1 MHIDI
6 QARGF
11 NLTPALAAAV
21 RREACELNG
30 LLGDSAVRLQVRLF
44 DVNSVKGGIDKGCLV
59 AARTGRP
66 RRISVA
72 SSVDTDLYRAIS
84 AAFDRLFHTV
94 VAARHR
100 ERTLRRERGAWA
112 HAQDFS

>member
-1 MHIDI
+1 MRIDI

-30 LLGDSAVRLQVRLF
+30 LLGDYPVRLQVRIF
-44 DVNSVKGGIDKGCLV
+44 DVNSVKGGVDKGCLV
-59 AARTGRP
+59 AARIRRL
-66 RRISVA
+66 RRIFVA
-72 SSVDTDLYRAIS
+72 TSVDTDLYRAIS
-84 AAFDRLFHTV
+84 AAFDKLLRAV

-100 ERTLRRERGAWA
+100 ERTLRRERGDSA
-112 HAQDFS
+112 HVGDFS